1 MKMFNAKKNQKFES
15 KVSGNVIRVRD
26 VKSDRYDNRY
36 SRVTVVN
43 LDERNRAVKDSER
56 KIYMDSIRRRYY
68 ETV

>member
-1 MKMFNAKKNQKFES
+1 MFNAKKNQKFES

-26 VKSDRYDNRY
+26 VKSDRHDNRY